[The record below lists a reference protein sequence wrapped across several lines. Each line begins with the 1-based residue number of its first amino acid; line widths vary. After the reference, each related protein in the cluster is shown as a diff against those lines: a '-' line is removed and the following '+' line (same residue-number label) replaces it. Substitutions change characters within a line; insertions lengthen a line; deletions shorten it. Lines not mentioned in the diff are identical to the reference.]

1 MHLNSKDTEI
11 LKQLQNNA
19 EISNARLAKQIG
31 LSPSACLT
39 RVRSLK
45 SKGIIQMIKAEL
57 NEHKLGYSLHVFVYV
72 KLDKQTPDAL
82 SYLEGAAKMNS
93 SIQDCFRMT
102 GEYDYMLR
110 LLLRDTNDL
119 DFFLAH
125 ELSRI
130 PDIASIR
137 TEVAMKNA
145 KRGHIVPLK

>member
-1 MHLNSKDTEI
+1 MNSKDIDI
-11 LKQLQNNA
+11 LKRLQENA
-19 EISNARLAKQIG
+19 EISNSDLAKSIG
-31 LSPSACLT
+31 LSPSACLA

-45 SKGIIQMIKAEL
+45 SKGFIQAVRAEL
-57 NEHKLGYSLHVFVYV
+57 DETKLGFTLHVFVYI
-72 KLDKQTPDAL
+72 KLEKQTPDIL

-93 SIQDCFRMT
+93 RIQDCFRMT

-110 LLLRDTNDL
+110 LLLRDTSDL

-145 KRGHIVPLK
+145 KRCHMIPFK